1 MLPWLAN
8 LFGAQSSLS
17 ADLVLR
23 AVFALFTAFVVGLFV
38 GPFMIRRLTE
48 RLIGQTVRKDGPQTH
63 YQKAGTPTMG
73 GVLML
78 FGTTVSTLLWAQLG
92 NVDVWIALATLLAF
106 GAIGLADDTIKLLRK
121 NPRGIGARAK
131 FAWQTAA
138 SVVSALA
145 VFLTAKGPA
154 ETVFHVPLLVR
165 PVASLGIAGFT
176 ILGYLVVTGASNAVN
191 LTDGLDGLAAVP
203 TALVASALG
212 LLAYLAGSPHWAA
225 AMYVPFVP
233 GAGELLVFCCAMA
246 GSALGFLWFNAYPAQ
261 VFMGDVGALA
271 LGGALG
277 IVAVMIRQE
286 ILLFVMGGVFVAETV
301 SVMLQVGSF
310 KLTRRRIFRMAPLH
324 HHFELKGWPES
335 RVIVRFW
342 IASLLLVVLGLSTLG
357 VRI

>member
-1 MLPWLAN
+1 MLPWLSK
-8 LFGAQSSLS
+8 LFGVGGSFS
-17 ADLVLR
+17 AHLVLR
-23 AVFALFTAFVVGLFV
+23 AILAAFTAFGIGLLA

-48 RLIGQTVRKDGPQTH
+48 RLIGQTVRKEGPQSH

-78 FGTTVSTLLWAQLG
+78 CAATISTLLWARLTDVQ
-92 NVDVWIALATLLAF
+92 VWIAVITLLAF
-106 GAIGLADDTIKLLRK
+106 GAIGLADDYIKLLHK

-131 FAWQTAA
+131 FAWQIGC
-138 SVVSALA
+138 SAVATLA
-145 VFLTAKGPA
+145 VFLTAQGSVQ
-154 ETVFHVPLLVR
+154 TSFHVPMIAG
-165 PVASLGIAGFT
+165 PVASLGLFGFT
-176 ILGYLVVTGASNAVN
+176 ILGCLVITGASNAVN

-203 TALVASALG
+203 TALVACALG
-212 LLAYLAGSPHWAA
+212 LLAYLGGSPQWATA
-225 AMYVPFVP
+225 VSVPFVP

-246 GSALGFLWFNAYPAQ
+246 GAALGFLWFNAYPAQ

-301 SVMLQVGSF
+301 SVMLQVASF
-310 KLTRRRIFRMAPLH
+310 KLTGRRIFRMAPLH

-342 IASLLLVVLGLSTLG
+342 VVSLLLVVLGLSTLG
-357 VRI
+357 VRL

>member
-1 MLPWLAN
+1 MLPWLSE
-8 LFGAQSSLS
+8 LFGAGGSLF
-17 ADLVLR
+17 AHVVLR
-23 AVFALFTAFVVGLFV
+23 AILAGFTAFGIGLLI

-48 RLIGQTVRKDGPQTH
+48 RLIGQTVRRDGPESH

-78 FGTTVSTLLWAQLG
+78 FGTTVATLLWARLSDMQ
-92 NVDVWIALATLLAF
+92 VWIAVITFLAF
-106 GAIGLADDTIKLLRK
+106 GAIGLADDYIKLLHK

-131 FAWQTAA
+131 FAWQTGC
-138 SVVSALA
+138 SVVAALA
-145 VFLTAKGPA
+145 VFLTARTPLQTG
-154 ETVFHVPLLVR
+154 FHVPMMVR
-165 PVASLGIAGFT
+165 PVASLGLFSFT
-176 ILGYLVVTGASNAVN
+176 FLGYLVVTGASNAVN

-203 TALVASALG
+203 TALVACALG
-212 LLAYLAGSPHWAA
+212 LLAYLGGSPHWAA
-225 AMYVPFVP
+225 AVSVPLVP
-233 GAGELLVFCCAMA
+233 GAAELLVFCCAMA

-335 RVIVRFW
+335 RVIIRFW
-342 IASLLLVVLGLSTLG
+342 VVSFLLVVLGLSTLG
-357 VRI
+357 IRS